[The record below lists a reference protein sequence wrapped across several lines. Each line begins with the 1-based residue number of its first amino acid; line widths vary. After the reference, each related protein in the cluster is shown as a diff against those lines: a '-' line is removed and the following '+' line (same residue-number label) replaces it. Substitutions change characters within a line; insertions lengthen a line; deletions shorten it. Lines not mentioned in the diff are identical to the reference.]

1 MLILVRLD
9 ASVIAVDAK
18 EHASHHVQQDAKAVL
33 DVQEDVVDVQED
45 VVLDVTVHVLAIV
58 MAVVTAV
65 VDNVKMHVLLPAQQ
79 HVLAHAKLKHLAP

>member
-33 DVQEDVVDVQED
+33 DVQEDAQDAQED
-45 VVLDVTVHVLAIV
+45 VVLDVTAHVLAIATDVV
-58 MAVVTAV
+58 MAV
-65 VDNVKMHVLLPAQQ
+65 VDNVKTHVLLTAQQ
-79 HVLAHAKLKHLAP
+79 RVQVPAKLKRLAP